1 MTLKN
6 DEQKNGAGFLQRW
19 SNKKIEKQSKD
30 SVHLEDEN
38 IANINLSEES
48 ASESEV
54 QNAEIQNTEIQTF
67 KTDEDMPPIELL
79 TEDSD
84 YSGFLSPDVS
94 DTLRNLALR
103 KLFHLPLFNVVD
115 GLDDY
120 AEDFTKFAAL
130 GDIIPHEMQRMLD
143 REKKKEEEK
152 LELEKLEQ
160 EQQEHEQLSL
170 NETEARAEQEASHQS
185 VENDAIANIE
195 TDNDEN
201 IPSSNIDVELES

>member
-6 DEQKNGAGFLQRW
+6 DEQENGAGFFQRW
-19 SNKKIEKQSKD
+19 SNKKIEEHSKD

-54 QNAEIQNTEIQTF
+54 HNAEIQNTEIKTF

-130 GDIIPHEMQRMLD
+130 GDIIPREMQRMLD

-152 LELEKLEQ
+152 RELEKL
-160 EQQEHEQLSL
+160 EHEQLSL

-185 VENDAIANIE
+185 VENDAIENIE
-195 TDNDEN
+195 SDNDEN
-201 IPSSNIDVELES
+201 IPSSNIDVDDVELES

>member
-6 DEQKNGAGFLQRW
+6 DEQENGAGFFQRW
-19 SNKKIEKQSKD
+19 SNKKVEEQSKD

-54 QNAEIQNTEIQTF
+54 QNAEIKTF

-152 LELEKLEQ
+152 RELEKLEQ

-170 NETEARAEQEASHQS
+170 NETEARAEQEASHQC
-185 VENDAIANIE
+185 VENDSIANIE
-195 TDNDEN
+195 SDNNEKL
-201 IPSSNIDVELES
+201 PSSIIDVNDVELES